1 MSHTLRAFFTVAA
14 ALAIALP
21 VSAQQTWFTDGDAE
35 APTAV
40 SMQTSS
46 IFPGPSVASA
56 ALTLPAS
63 QLTFDPSLVES
74 PAAMRAPS
82 AQNTTLM
89 IVGGAALVIGA
100 VIGGDAGTIFMVGG
114 GVIGLIGLYRHLQ

>member
-46 IFPGPSVASA
+46 IFPGPSMASA
-56 ALTLPAS
+56 ALAVPAP
-63 QLTFDPSLVES
+63 QVTFDASFDALPVAMAQPS
-74 PAAMRAPS
+74 R
-82 AQNTTLM
+82 QNTTLM
-89 IVGGAALVIGA
+89 IVGGAAIIVGA